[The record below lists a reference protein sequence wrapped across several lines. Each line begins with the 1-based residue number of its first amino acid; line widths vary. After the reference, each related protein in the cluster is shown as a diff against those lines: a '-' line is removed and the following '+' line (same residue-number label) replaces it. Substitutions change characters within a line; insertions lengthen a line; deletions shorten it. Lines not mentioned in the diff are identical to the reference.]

1 MKNFGNYTA
10 ATGKALKAS
19 DRLVCQ
25 VCEDGSIFIC
35 NGYWIYKMTKEEYAA
50 IVQPISHC
58 DAGNWRITS
67 TGREASD
74 MDISRIWNDSVS
86 DSENS
91 PVLEFA
97 PMVNRS
103 GKHEISGAFCRK
115 TSTVHLY
122 NKSFLDSVN
131 PAAIFRVKN
140 KLSPAVAYI
149 DDTPFAM
156 VMPINPTN
164 DNGSNFCRAVK
175 AWFADQDAAPTKDV
189 AIADPGSES
198 IAELRAQLADRDAAI
213 TQTQQHNSLL
223 RSRVDSL
230 KAVADEYKAARDAA
244 RQELEA
250 LQAQAEKDTQTIQ
263 ELRAALEAAQNSNP
277 DETAQ
282 PAEIAQPAAIA
293 RPQKQTAEA
302 AAARF
307 SSIPGTTVTVKGA
320 QSASPVIWI
329 AAATMEAEKAVKAAG
344 ARWAAKR
351 NAFYYSVA

>member
-25 VCEDGSIFIC
+25 VCEDGCIFVC
-35 NGYWIYKMTKEEYAA
+35 NGYWIFKTTEEEYAA

-74 MDISRIWNDSVS
+74 MDISRIWKDSVS
-86 DSENS
+86 DCENS

-122 NKSFLDSVN
+122 NKSFLDSIN

-175 AWFADQDAAPTKDV
+175 AWFADQDAAPAKDV
-189 AIADPGSES
+189 AIADPGSETV
-198 IAELRAQLADRDAAI
+198 ADLRAQLADKDAAI

-230 KAVADEYKAARDAA
+230 KAVADEYKSSRDAA
-244 RQELEA
+244 RQDLEA
-250 LQAQAEKDTQTIQ
+250 LQAQAEKDAQTIQ
-263 ELRAALEAAQNSNP
+263 ELRAALEAAQNSKP
-277 DETAQ
+277 AETAQ
-282 PAEIAQPAAIA
+282 PAAIVM
-293 RPQKQTAEA
+293 PQKQTAEA

-320 QSASPVIWI
+320 QSSSPVIWI
-329 AAATMEAEKAVKAAG
+329 AAATQEAEKAVKAAG

-351 NAFYYSVA
+351 NAFYYNVA

>member
-1 MKNFGNYTA
+1 MKSFGNYTA

-19 DRLVCQ
+19 ERLACQ
-25 VCEDGSIFIC
+25 VCEDGSIFVC
-35 NGYWIYKMTKEEYAA
+35 NGYWIFKMAKEEYAA
-50 IVQPISHC
+50 IAQPISHC

-74 MDISRIWNDSVS
+74 MDISRIWKDSVS
-86 DSENS
+86 DCENS

-115 TSTVHLY
+115 TSAVHLY
-122 NKSFLDSVN
+122 NKSFLDAIN

-175 AWFADQDAAPTKDV
+175 AWFAGQDAAPT
-189 AIADPGSES
+189 APESES
-198 IAELRAQLADRDAAI
+198 IADLRAQLADRDAAL

-282 PAEIAQPAAIA
+282 PAEIAQPAAIVQ
-293 RPQKQTAEA
+293 PQKQTAESV
-302 AAARF
+302 AARF
-307 SSIPGTTVTVKGA
+307 SAIPGTTVTVKGA
-320 QSASPVIWI
+320 QSASPVVWI
-329 AAATMEAEKAVKAAG
+329 AAATIEAEKAVKAAG

-351 NAFYYSVA
+351 NAFYFSVA

>member
-1 MKNFGNYTA
+1 MKTYGNYTA
-10 ATGKALKAS
+10 ATGKTLKAS

-35 NGYWIYKMTKEEYAA
+35 NGYWIFKMTKEEYAA
-50 IVQPISHC
+50 IAQPVSHC

-67 TGREASD
+67 TGREPSD
-74 MDISRIWNDSVS
+74 MNISRIWKDSIS

-97 PMVNRS
+97 PMVKQS

-115 TSTVHLY
+115 TSAVHLY

-149 DDTPFAM
+149 DDSPFAM
-156 VMPINPTN
+156 VMPINPNN
-164 DNGSNFCRAVK
+164 DNGSCFCRAVK
-175 AWFADQDAAPTKDV
+175 AWFSDDAAPAQEAAQPESEKL
-189 AIADPGSES
+189 AD
-198 IAELRAQLADRDAAI
+198 LRAQLADRDASL

-230 KAVADEYKAARDAA
+230 KAVAEERKASLEAA
-244 RQELEA
+244 RQDLEA
-250 LQAQAEKDTQTIQ
+250 MKTQAQKDAQTIQ
-263 ELRAALEAAQNSNP
+263 ELRAALEAARNVQP
-277 DETAQ
+277 AETAQ
-282 PAEIAQPAAIA
+282 PAAIVQ
-293 RPQKQTAEA
+293 PQKQTAESA
-302 AAARF
+302 PARV

-320 QSASPVIWI
+320 HSASPVIWI
-329 AAATMEAEKAVKAAG
+329 AAATQEAEKAVKAAG

-351 NAFYYSVA
+351 NAFYFSIA

>member
-1 MKNFGNYTA
+1 MKSFGNYTA

-25 VCEDGSIFIC
+25 VCEDGSIFVC
-35 NGYWIYKMTKEEYAA
+35 NGYWIFKTTEEEYAA

-67 TGREASD
+67 TGREPSD
-74 MDISRIWNDSVS
+74 MNISRIWKDSIS

-97 PMVNRS
+97 PMANRS
-103 GKHEISGAFCRK
+103 GKNEISGAFCRQ
-115 TSTVHLY
+115 TSAVHLY
-122 NKSFLDSVN
+122 NKSFLDAIS

-175 AWFADQDAAPTKDV
+175 AWFADQDAAPAKNAV
-189 AIADPGSES
+189 PADPGSETV
-198 IAELRAQLADRDAAI
+198 ADLRAQLADKDAAL

-250 LQAQAEKDTQTIQ
+250 LQAQAEKDAATIS
-263 ELRAALEAAQNSNP
+263 ELRAALEAARNS
-277 DETAQ
+277 Q
-282 PAEIAQPAAIA
+282 PAETTQPAAIVQ
-293 RPQKQTAEA
+293 PQKQTAEA

-307 SSIPGTTVTVKGA
+307 SSIPGATVTVKGA
-320 QSASPVIWI
+320 QSSSPVIWI

>member
-1 MKNFGNYTA
+1 MKFFGNYTA

-35 NGYWIYKMTKEEYAA
+35 NGYWIFKMTKEEYAA
-50 IVQPISHC
+50 IAQPVSHC

-67 TGREASD
+67 TGREPSD
-74 MDISRIWNDSVS
+74 MNISRIWKGSIS

-97 PMVNRS
+97 PMVNSS
-103 GKHEISGAFCRK
+103 GKNEISGAFCRK

-122 NKSFLDSVN
+122 NKFFLDSIN

-156 VMPINPTN
+156 VMPINPSN

-175 AWFADQDAAPTKDV
+175 AWFADQDAAP
-189 AIADPGSES
+189 AEPESES
-198 IAELRAQLADRDAAI
+198 IAELRAQLADRDAAL

-230 KAVADEYKAARDAA
+230 KAVADEYKSSRDAA

-250 LQAQAEKDTQTIQ
+250 LQAQAEKDAATIS
-263 ELRAALEAAQNSNP
+263 ELRAALDAAQNSKP
-277 DETAQ
+277 TETT
-282 PAEIAQPAAIA
+282 QPAAIVQQ
-293 RPQKQTAEA
+293 QKQTAEKI
-302 AAARF
+302 AARF

-329 AAATMEAEKAVKAAG
+329 AAATQEAEKAVKAAG

-351 NAFYYSVA
+351 NAFYYNVA